1 MNQALR
7 FKRARSREQQR
18 IGEAEDRKVGAD
30 AKPNRDGC
38 HGHEQRLADE
48 TSSRVAQVLPEMRD
62 DADVPRVATRL
73 RRGNERAELE
83 PSRAFRLLSRHSRGH
98 ELGNIL
104 VEMEPQLPLEIAI
117 DRRAAT
123 ERSQPQP

>member
-1 MNQALR
+1 
-7 FKRARSREQQR
+7 
-18 IGEAEDRKVGAD
+18 
-30 AKPNRDGC
+30 
-38 HGHEQRLADE
+38 
-48 TSSRVAQVLPEMRD
+48 MRD